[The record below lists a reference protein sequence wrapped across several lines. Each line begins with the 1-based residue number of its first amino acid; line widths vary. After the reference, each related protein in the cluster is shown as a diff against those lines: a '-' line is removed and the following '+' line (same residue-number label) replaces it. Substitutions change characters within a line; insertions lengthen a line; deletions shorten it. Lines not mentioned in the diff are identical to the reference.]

1 MALASDGQKNMRS
14 RVQMRK
20 GRIREQ
26 QLGAKKHEEAMKELA
41 RRRKEQGK
49 HGGGGG
55 GGGGAL
61 GGGNGGRGSQGAA
74 AARLASIPPLK
85 GISSGVRNKN
95 KHLQEFESLKQSH
108 KKRKGIN
115 TRYNLYVCMYVCM

>member
-1 MALASDGQKNMRS
+1 MRN

-26 QLGAKKHEEAMKELA
+26 QIGAKKHEEAMKELA

-49 HGGGGG
+49 HGGGVGG
-55 GGGGAL
+55 
-61 GGGNGGRGSQGAA
+61 GGRGSQGAA
-74 AARLASIPPLK
+74 ASRLASIPPLK
-85 GISSGVRNKN
+85 GISAGVRNKN

-108 KKRKGIN
+108 KKRKGI
-115 TRYNLYVCMYVCM
+115 YAEMYVCTPIS

>member
-1 MALASDGQKNMRS
+1 MALASDGQKNMRN

-26 QLGAKKHEEAMKELA
+26 QMGAKKHEEAMRELA

-55 GGGGAL
+55 GGGAGA
-61 GGGNGGRGSQGAA
+61 GRGSQGAA

-115 TRYNLYVCMYVCM
+115 

>member
-1 MALASDGQKNMRS
+1 MALASDGQKNMRN

-26 QLGAKKHEEAMKELA
+26 QMGAKKHEEAMKELA

-55 GGGGAL
+55 GVGA
-61 GGGNGGRGSQGAA
+61 GRGSQGAA

-108 KKRKGIN
+108 KKRKGMN
-115 TRYNLYVCMYVCM
+115 